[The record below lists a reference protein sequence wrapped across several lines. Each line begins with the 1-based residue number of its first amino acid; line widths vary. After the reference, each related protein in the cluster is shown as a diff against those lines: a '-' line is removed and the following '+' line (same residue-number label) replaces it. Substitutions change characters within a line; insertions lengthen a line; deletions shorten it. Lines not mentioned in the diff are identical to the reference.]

1 MNIKEGEK
9 VPDFSLVDQNEKI
22 VTLESLKG
30 KPAVLYFYPKDET
43 PGCTVEACE
52 FRDIY
57 DEFSKMNC
65 GIYGISPDGPNSHN
79 KFISNHSLP
88 FKLLCD
94 PDKKMIKDFG
104 VWGEKNMYGKI
115 SYGIIRSTFLI
126 DENGIL
132 IKKWT
137 NVRAKGHAEKV
148 QSELEKI

>member
-1 MNIKEGEK
+1 
-9 VPDFSLVDQNEKI
+9 
-22 VTLESLKG
+22 
-30 KPAVLYFYPKDET
+30 
-43 PGCTVEACE
+43 
-52 FRDIY
+52 
-57 DEFSKMNC
+57 MNC
-65 GIYGISPDGPNSHN
+65 EIYGITPDAPNSHN
-79 KFISNHSLP
+79 KFIYNHSLP

-126 DENGIL
+126 DENGTL